1 MQSSCIIKHN
11 TQSQTH
17 TQTMQAYSRLQY
29 SGYEFRTAAS
39 QSSVKFDN
47 SNVRVPIPMRRGR
60 LEQHYGSISAIFTHQ
75 AWPSGPEVCV
85 LELDWYTNLDVYGEP
100 LGKSEVSGNP
110 LVGPP
115 GNSGVRKFAEIG
127 TCYQIPIAIWPH
139 DPLHLKK
146 KSDSTVD
153 VFEVI
158 DRNQDEDA

>member
-1 MQSSCIIKHN
+1 MFEARHARLLY
-11 TQSQTH
+11 TQGYT
-17 TQTMQAYSRLQY
+17 RLQY

-39 QSSVKFDN
+39 HSSLKFDN
-47 SNVRVPIPMRRGR
+47 SKVRVPIPGRRGR

-85 LELDWYTNLDVYGEP
+85 LEIDWYTNHDVSGNP
-100 LGKSEVSGNP
+100 LGKSKISGNP

-115 GNSGVRKFAEIG
+115 NNGGPRRFAAIG

-139 DPLHLKK
+139 DPLHLAPA
-146 KSDSTVD
+146 TNPPPAIL
-153 VFEVI
+153 FEVI